1 METDAKL
8 LNKSSRNQQNGT
20 TIISNEISYKL
31 GALVEGLAANTDMVQ
46 KLVESIG
53 KLELSHNSLS
63 GKFETLENGLKK
75 ANEDLMSMSKTL
87 ANLGIDEDT
96 KKDLQYLRLI
106 RKGFDDRAPVLRAVK
121 IMVVCAIVAVIGG
134 FIWTSVQTQTKIEIS
149 KQVK

>member
-1 METDAKL
+1 
-8 LNKSSRNQQNGT
+8 
-20 TIISNEISYKL
+20 
-31 GALVEGLAANTDMVQ
+31 MVQ